1 MPIRLK
7 LTTVVLLWISF
18 WALMANFSL
27 GGLYRTSTELNILVI
42 LGLASYWIGS
52 LFFCP
57 SRRYANN
64 SQVHYNTLIQ
74 LKKGFKL
81 AVTMCAIVQIYLLW
95 KFIIIFIQD
104 PALLT
109 RQLLFGTANQDS
121 VLFDSK
127 EFALLYFVFVQ
138 AAMRVATITG
148 FVLSFFTGKFKYLVM
163 GNLLYLT
170 DSLLF
175 LGRGALLEFAFQI
188 IFFFLLSH
196 ELRRKVS
203 RATKVKIGLGIVTLI
218 LFGAIVGIVRG
229 DTESVNISGF
239 VKNQIV
245 NYHTVGFVILD
256 QELSDQQSRLNHNTT
271 FGMATLGGIE
281 RLVVLVIRRFDKSI
295 DSVSGENGE
304 YFAEFR
310 VLGRNDEGQDLN
322 YNAFATIFYTFFLD
336 GGYLFVVIG
345 MTAFGIWISRERSL
359 FLSGH
364 ASHLATLYVLLQA
377 GFNSVF
383 FSPVESTTFWI
394 VIIAL
399 YLIRKLHPRRLAR
412 PNTRPIILAAG

>member
-7 LTTVVLLWISF
+7 LTSVVLLWISF
-18 WALMANFSL
+18 WVLMANFSL
-27 GGLYRTSTELNILVI
+27 GGLYSTSIELNILAI
-42 LGLASYWIGS
+42 LGLASFWIGS
-52 LFFCP
+52 LFFLP
-57 SRRYANN
+57 SSRNTKN
-64 SQVHYNTLIQ
+64 FQVHDNTLFQ

-81 AVTMCAIVQIYLLW
+81 AVTICAIVQIYLLW
-95 KFIIIFIQD
+95 KFIVILMQD
-104 PALLT
+104 PSLLT
-109 RQLLFGTANQDS
+109 RQLLFGTVDQDS

-138 AAMRVATITG
+138 AAMRIAVITG
-148 FVLSFFTGKFKYLVM
+148 FVLSFFTGKFKYLVI
-163 GNLLYLT
+163 GNLLSLT

-175 LGRGALLEFAFQI
+175 LGRGALLEFVFQI
-188 IFFFLLSH
+188 IFFFLVSY
-196 ELRRKVS
+196 ELRRKLS
-203 RATKVKIGLGIVTLI
+203 RWTISKIGLSIVTLI
-218 LFGAIVGIVRG
+218 FFGAIVGAIRG
-229 DTESVNISGF
+229 DTESINISSF
-239 VKNQIV
+239 VKYQIV

-256 QELSDQQSRLNHNTT
+256 QELSDQQSRLNINTT

-281 RLVVLVIRRFDKSI
+281 RLAVLVIRRFDKSI

-304 YFAEFR
+304 YLAEFR

-336 GGYLFVVIG
+336 GGYLFVVFG
-345 MTAFGIWISRERSL
+345 MMAFGIWMSRVRAL

-364 ASHLATLYVLLQA
+364 AFHLSTLYVLVQA

-399 YLIRKLHPRRLAR
+399 FLIRKLKPRRLAGSDNR
-412 PNTRPIILAAG
+412 SSILAAV

>member
-7 LTTVVLLWISF
+7 LTTVVLLWVSF

-27 GGLYRTSTELNILVI
+27 GGLYSTSIELNILVI
-42 LGLASYWIGS
+42 SGLASYWIGS
-52 LFFCP
+52 LFFYP
-57 SRRYANN
+57 SRRYVNN
-64 SQVHYNTLIQ
+64 SQFHNNTLIQ

-95 KFIIIFIQD
+95 KFIVIFFQD

-109 RQLLFGTANQDS
+109 RQLLFGTADQDS

-127 EFALLYFVFVQ
+127 EFALLYFVFGQ
-138 AAMRVATITG
+138 AVMRVAIITG
-148 FVLSFFTGKFKYLVM
+148 FALSFFTGNLKYLLA
-163 GNLLYLT
+163 GNLLCLI

-203 RATKVKIGLGIVTLI
+203 RGMKSKIGLGIVTLI
-218 LFGAIVGIVRG
+218 LLGAIVGAVRG
-229 DTESVNISGF
+229 DTESINISGF

-256 QELSDQQSRLNHNTT
+256 QELSDPQSRLNHNTT

-304 YFAEFR
+304 YLAEFR

-322 YNAFATIFYTFFLD
+322 YNAFATIFYTFFWD
-336 GGYLFVVIG
+336 GGHLFVVIG
-345 MTAFGIWISRERSL
+345 MTAFGIWISRERAL

-364 ASHLATLYVLLQA
+364 ASRLTILYVLIQA

-383 FSPVESTTFWI
+383 FPLLSQRHS
-394 VIIAL
+394 
-399 YLIRKLHPRRLAR
+399 
-412 PNTRPIILAAG
+412 G